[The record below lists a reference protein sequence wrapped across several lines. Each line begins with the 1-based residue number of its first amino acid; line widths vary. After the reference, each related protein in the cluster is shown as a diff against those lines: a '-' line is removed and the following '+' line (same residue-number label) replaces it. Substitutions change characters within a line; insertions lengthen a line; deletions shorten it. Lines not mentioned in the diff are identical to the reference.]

1 VKVWVVV
8 VVAAGVD
15 VAVAYGGGFEG
26 SWSCCSS

>member
-1 VKVWVVV
+1 MKVWVVV
-8 VVAAGVD
+8 VAGRVE